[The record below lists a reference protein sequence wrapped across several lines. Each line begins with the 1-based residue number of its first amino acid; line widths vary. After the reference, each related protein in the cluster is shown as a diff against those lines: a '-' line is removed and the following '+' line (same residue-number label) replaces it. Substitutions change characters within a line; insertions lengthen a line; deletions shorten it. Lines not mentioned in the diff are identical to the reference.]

1 MIVPRWRSSE
11 IMKRNLDSL
20 FILAIFISNG
30 AQTGMSKLSRSASFR
45 SFKRVLFI
53 VLPLAVVGLIAS
65 DRARHAR
72 PTASNQ
78 WRAIWSMRSI
88 HQP

>member
-1 MIVPRWRSSE
+1 MVMIVPRWRSSE
-11 IMKRNLDSL
+11 IRKRKLASL
-20 FILAIFISNG
+20 FILASPISMG
-30 AQTGMSKLSRSASFR
+30 AHTGMSELKRSASFR

-53 VLPLAVVGLIAS
+53 VLPLCCGGLIAS

-78 WRAIWSMRSI
+78 
-88 HQP
+88 

>member
-1 MIVPRWRSSE
+1 
-11 IMKRNLDSL
+11 MKRNLASL

-30 AQTGMSKLSRSASFR
+30 AHTGISKLSRSALDSSFN
-45 SFKRVLFI
+45 RVLFI
-53 VLPLAVVGLIAS
+53 VLPLYCVGLIAS

-78 WRAIWSMRSI
+78 
-88 HQP
+88 

>member
-30 AQTGMSKLSRSASFR
+30 AQTGMSKLSRSALDSSFN
-45 SFKRVLFI
+45 RVLFI
-53 VLPLAVVGLIAS
+53 MLPLCCGGGIAS

-72 PTASNQ
+72 PTSSNT
-78 WRAIWSMRSI
+78 
-88 HQP
+88 